1 MVHREPKVKG
11 NEILELGVKL
21 EGLCLQSH
29 GEMPGCGVHVLASR
43 FWLGTRK
50 GLVLLVKVSSLLLC
64 SPDSSP
70 SANRADDR
78 SLKGISCIQDILEL
92 SLALGKPFLLPSNFG
107 VGGDTL

>member
-29 GEMPGCGVHVLASR
+29 GEMPGCGVHVLASG

-50 GLVLLVKVSSLLLC
+50 GLV
-64 SPDSSP
+64 
-70 SANRADDR
+70 
-78 SLKGISCIQDILEL
+78 
-92 SLALGKPFLLPSNFG
+92 
-107 VGGDTL
+107 